1 MMKFFKPRVRT
12 EVRREQLV
20 AATLHLLAHT
30 SLEALSTR
38 QLAAELGLSQPALFR
53 HFPSREALLLET
65 VAQVRSEVGA
75 IALAIVESQLPAI
88 EQLRTL
94 GLRLLEHV
102 ENRPGIA
109 RLLFAMGTP
118 SAGAIREALQHVVAM
133 QTALVLELVRQGQA
147 AGDLNGNQDA
157 DAAAMLFVGV
167 VQGLVLRWEIAGR
180 DHPLAARFEPVF
192 LVWLHGAGPKRADG
206 EGVEAEPTD
215 ASVQTAPMNEAG
227 KSVPLAM
234 LDVRPLIARGVD
246 PLSAILAQLE
256 ELPSS
261 GALVVQAPFRPS
273 PLLSLLSRRGHGVS
287 AEALSEKHWAV
298 EVVVGGALTI
308 DDLRDFEPPEPMERV
323 LSAVALLAP
332 GGAYLARLPRHPEL
346 LLPKL
351 LERGLMVQV
360 APRGD
365 GSTLLRVEKRA

>member
-1 MMKFFKPRVRT
+1 MRGPLGQA
-12 EVRREQLV
+12 RRRGFVGRIGQHNGPQALGPLGQN
-20 AATLHLLAHT
+20 ALAHGKPERLGQVVVQRVIQPT
-30 SLEALSTR
+30 KQQHVSEHLRMFKRAIHHHRARDASTQTEA
-38 QLAAELGLSQPALFR
+38 
-53 HFPSREALLLET
+53 
-65 VAQVRSEVGA
+65 A
-75 IALAIVESQLPAI
+75 IARE
-88 EQLRTL
+88 
-94 GLRLLEHV
+94 
-102 ENRPGIA
+102 
-109 RLLFAMGTP
+109 LFACAAA
-118 SAGAIREALQHVVAM
+118 AGNSEHKRAHFIGLP
-133 QTALVLELVRQGQA
+133 ALVLELVRQGQA
-147 AGDLNGNQDA
+147 AGDLNRKQDA
-157 DAAAMLFVGV
+157 DAAAMLFVGI

-192 LVWLHGAGPKRADG
+192 LVWLHGAGPKRADR
-206 EGVEAEPTD
+206 ECVEAEPID
-215 ASVQTAPMNEAG
+215 DSVQTARINEAG

-246 PLSAILAQLE
+246 PLSAILTKLE
-256 ELPSS
+256 ELPST

-287 AEALSEKHWAV
+287 AEALSETHWAV